1 MGADVRAQ
9 GGGRWAMGGF
19 SDHLSALLG
28 IVVPHV
34 NGVRLIDL
42 QADRRDCVRNLR
54 IAWTLGG

>member
-1 MGADVRAQ
+1 
-9 GGGRWAMGGF
+9 MGGF